1 MGDAEQFVSEALQE
15 GHSMPDIIEAMSQH
29 SNPSLQG
36 FAKSWNQVASQPTY
50 QPGMG
55 PSSGPETQAA
65 PSSLTPGLDM
75 LTSNPYKTAGVAA
88 LGYGALQAGRSIP
101 GIIDAARSRY
111 FPNQSEMNATTNAQ
125 SDALKAQAY
134 AQQTQAQAAAEA
146 GNQAPEIDAHEEYL
160 KEHERRRAEI
170 KTQMEEAKLEQLRN
184 KGVKPEG
191 KPRPVS
197 PQDQAILD
205 AIARGNVKPVGGP
218 TPAPPPPNIGA
229 PAPTAAPAPSSA
241 TQQTAPISNAGQ
253 APAPSAPVDQAPLQ
267 GTTEPQSVTS
277 ATESGGQTASVDQ
290 NAPKSKTEAPKT
302 GIAPKY
308 DLTTG
313 SGMPAVQGTGPA
325 GIRKKE
331 MSGVHEL
338 GSDLVFVPH
347 GQNMDIVRNAVGQE
361 NYTKLLKENGGYPA
375 SLGEAYKQSR
385 EMNASLGRDARSVAK
400 EAGKDLGDTTPSIT
414 KMVGKN
420 KIVKMGG
427 VTGALISL
435 ADLANASP
443 SERAN
448 VAGENAVGMLPP
460 ALQALLYSKGAT
472 SPQELEFER
481 KNKEASAEALRK
493 RQEAAPRLY
502 TPIAPSGSMPP
513 YWK

>member
-36 FAKSWNQVASQPTY
+36 FAKNWNQVASQPTY

-65 PSSLTPGLDM
+65 PSSLTPSLDM

-205 AIARGNVKPVGGP
+205 AISRGNVKPVGGP
-218 TPAPPPPNIGA
+218 TPAPPPPTIGA
-229 PAPTAAPAPSSA
+229 PAPTAAPAPTPSQAVA
-241 TQQTAPISNAGQ
+241 TQQTQPIQSTEGISSEAPKEMGATENGNKYDKLMNVSEKA
-253 APAPSAPVDQAPLQ
+253 APV
-267 GTTEPQSVTS
+267 TT
-277 ATESGGQTASVDQ
+277 ATEAGGAATKDQ
-290 NAPKSKTEAPKT
+290 NAPKSKTEAPKVGVAPPSSGT
-302 GIAPKY
+302 PTVSLPEEWAKVNKGKGMTWLTSSMGPEGAQDFIERYNNGKPFESHQQMMDRFGEVVSKPSFSDIPKDVRKSRGIESKQSGYKIVA
-308 DLTTG
+308 G
-313 SGMPAVQGTGPA
+313 SKPPVSEGGFASPEALGGIGA
-325 GIRKKE
+325 GL
-331 MSGVHEL
+331 L
-338 GSDLVFVPH
+338 GAI
-347 GQNMDIVRNAVGQE
+347 DIAHTVKQANQ
-361 NYTKLLKENGGYPA
+361 
-375 SLGEAYKQSR
+375 AYKNGDYELAQAHANEIR
-385 EMNASLGRDARSVAK
+385 NLHPLG
-400 EAGKDLGDTTPSIT
+400 
-414 KMVGKN
+414 
-420 KIVKMGG
+420 
-427 VTGALISL
+427 
-435 ADLANASP
+435 
-443 SERAN
+443 
-448 VAGENAVGMLPP
+448 
-460 ALQALLYSKGAT
+460 LLYNQLFTKT
-472 SPQELEFER
+472 PEDIELMR
-481 KNKEASAEALRK
+481 KQSVFDKPEIKSQMK
-493 RQEAAPRLY
+493 R
-502 TPIAPSGSMPP
+502 
-513 YWK
+513 